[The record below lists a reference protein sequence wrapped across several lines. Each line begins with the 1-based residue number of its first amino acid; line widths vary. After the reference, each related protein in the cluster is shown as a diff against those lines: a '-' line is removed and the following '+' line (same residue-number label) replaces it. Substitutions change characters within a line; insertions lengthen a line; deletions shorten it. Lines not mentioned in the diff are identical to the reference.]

1 MTHSPA
7 TNLPSGPGANV
18 PHDPAALRE
27 HPAVKAVYAGAS
39 LSHAAAQHGVK
50 SPTLNRWVNIVRAH
64 YGDEG
69 LPDAY
74 LRRSRALVGRAS
86 PLNPS
91 APHPVYNYPVVA
103 RVPAGGF
110 NGAPIPEGDRLGTY
124 TTDLNIP
131 ARPGR
136 PRPFAFKV
144 HGDSMTN
151 PAAAPNAPA
160 ADANF
165 PSGTLVL
172 CDPATF
178 PDPGDFVVVLDATDE
193 SMTLKKLV
201 NRSPEG
207 RDLWLTPL
215 NPAFSPIQYDDAVH
229 QLVGVVVDAM
239 MPMYRKPAKTGRR
252 CP

>member
-1 MTHSPA
+1 MSPQ
-7 TNLPSGPGANV
+7 TNLPADPSDNV
-18 PHDPAALRE
+18 PHDPTALRE
-27 HPAVKAVYAGAS
+27 HPAVRAVYAGLS
-39 LSHAAAQHGVK
+39 LRKAGAAHDVPT
-50 SPTLNRWVNIVRAH
+50 PTLNRWIHIVRAH
-64 YGDEG
+64 FGDEG

-74 LRRSRALVGRAS
+74 LRRSRALTRKPS
-86 PLNPS
+86 PPS
-91 APHPVYNYPVVA
+91 AHPVHNYPVVA

-110 NGAPIPEGDRLGTY
+110 NGAPIPPDDQIGTY

-136 PRPFAFKV
+136 PAPFAFKV